1 MEKKAF
7 VTKEMIE
14 RFVENIPHRFIS
26 MMKRESVRMQK
37 H

>member
-7 VTKEMIE
+7 VTK
-14 RFVENIPHRFIS
+14 RLQKNILHRFIS